1 MPEFLMVRWPDI
13 YDIWADRVGGH
24 LVGGKMAV
32 DRKQAKWAP
41 TQLLF
46 ESEHL
51 LIIYLT
57 NLA

>member
-1 MPEFLMVRWPDI
+1 MLRYSGICDI
-13 YDIWADRVGGH
+13 LTTRVGGH
-24 LVGGKMAV
+24 LVGENWLSIENK
-32 DRKQAKWAP
+32 P
-41 TQLLF
+41 INHLLF